1 MKKVILVL
9 LCLSFFT
16 AIVYSADA
24 SLETKEATE
33 TAEALDAAET
43 VEADDA
49 AATASADTEESEE
62 ADDFDDFDSIFEDAE
77 DVEVSEEEEKKNE
90 SPVQIV
96 ASAFSSMVHF
106 SGNFKGEVG
115 FAYIKNDSNG
125 QEDKPTGY
133 FTLSNSLN
141 MTIAPS
147 NIFVVHGTLD
157 TGISNG
163 FALSVSSLY
172 FDYLF
177 LDHLYI
183 TAGKK
188 SISWGNLRLFNNSTY
203 YNNAAY
209 DGSPTHSGG
218 LFCTGTRYVDIWSED
233 GAQYS
238 LQLRYPWTFGTV
250 TFATTGNTTTA
261 LEPDSVNYYGSIE
274 VSLFNTNI
282 NLYAK
287 FPELASAKDPVTKIV
302 DPEKKKNNIFVLE
315 LKRTILGFDVY
326 GQGLA
331 RIRDFSNFNHSTGYD
346 YIVGTVGL
354 YRLWDAFDP
363 NIGFNI
369 EYQHEFHPIKEV
381 TTTAGTAAATAT
393 AATTAN
399 KKRNFDRIA
408 FEGGVKRIGKNKN
421 IKVGVISHYSI
432 TEKHGFTGLTFVV
445 SGICPYAEWTN
456 NFAFG
461 YGEKYQSPI
470 YVFNSAITLSLD
482 Y

>member
-1 MKKVILVL
+1 MKKVILFL
-9 LCLSFFT
+9 LSLSFLT
-16 AIVYSADA
+16 AIIYSNEVEDD
-24 SLETKEATE
+24 S
-33 TAEALDAAET
+33 AET
-43 VEADDA
+43 GFTSVAEIEE
-49 AATASADTEESEE
+49 TEEIQETDNI
-62 ADDFDDFDSIFEDAE
+62 DDFDDFDSIFEDAE
-77 DVEVSEEEEKKNE
+77 DIEVSELEEEKKNE
-90 SPVQIV
+90 SPVQVI

-115 FAYIKNDSNG
+115 LAFIKNEANEK
-125 QEDKPTGY
+125 EDKPTGY
-133 FTLSNSLN
+133 FTLNNTLN
-141 MTIAPS
+141 MTIAPN
-147 NIFVVHGTLD
+147 NIFVVHGSLE
-157 TGISNG
+157 TGISNA
-163 FALSVSSLY
+163 FNISVSSLY

-218 LFCTGTRYVDIWSED
+218 LLCTGPRYVDIWSED

-250 TFATTGNTTTA
+250 TFATTGNNTSA
-261 LEPDSVNYYGSIE
+261 LEADSVNYYGSIE
-274 VSLFNTNI
+274 VSLLNTNI

-287 FPELASAKDPVTKIV
+287 FPEQASAKDATTGVV
-302 DPEKKKNNIFVLE
+302 DPLKKKNNIFVLE

-354 YRLWDAFDP
+354 YRLWDSFDP

-369 EYQHEFHPIKEV
+369 EYQHEFHPINNV
-381 TTTAGTAAATAT
+381 ATTDAT
-393 AATTAN
+393 AATTAATN
-399 KKRNFDRIA
+399 KQRNFDRIA

-421 IKVGVISHYSI
+421 IKVGVISHYNI
-432 TEKHGFTGLTFVV
+432 TEKHGFTGLSFIV
-445 SGICPYAEWTN
+445 SGICPYADWTN

-461 YGEKYQSPI
+461 YGEKYKAPI
-470 YVFNSAITLSLD
+470 YIFNSAITLSLD